1 MVFPQ
6 CAGKKV
12 FKLGLPSIWLW
23 FSYNA
28 SKCSCLHLQHVI
40 LKVKASLEGLVTMRA
55 GKRPDVVV
63 DRVDVSRQSALL
75 REVLSTELTA
85 DLATDA
91 VGAKVV
97 TKRIPVRVT
106 FLADVADQL
115 LSLDGRVK

>member
-40 LKVKASLEGLVTMRA
+40 LKVKASLEGLVTMWA

-63 DRVDVSRQSALL
+63 DRVNVSRQSALL

-115 LSLDGRVK
+115 LGLDERVK